1 MTRNKLSSW
10 LRRLRRVFEVE
21 EEEVIEIKSIEE
33 AEEITRRIEEK
44 YKAKGY
50 SMEEVCGYAED
61 YVDPH
66 LENIDY
72 TEAFFDCH
80 TYTAAKEYLEQTKKA
95 KTPNHKHYFSNSS

>member
-10 LRRLRRVFEVE
+10 LRRLRRVFEA

-44 YKAKGY
+44 YKKKGY
-50 SMEEVCGYAED
+50 SIEEVCGYAED

-80 TYTAAKEYLEQTKKA
+80 TYTTAKEYLEQTKENKN
-95 KTPNHKHYFSNSS
+95 T

>member
-10 LRRLRRVFEVE
+10 LRRLTRVFEVE
-21 EEEVIEIKSIEE
+21 EDIEIKSIEE

-50 SMEEVCGYAED
+50 PIEEVCGYAED

-80 TYTAAKEYLEQTKKA
+80 TYTTAKEYLEQTKENKN
-95 KTPNHKHYFSNSS
+95 T